1 MQQRPADPDAAAR
14 RTLARHRLVA
24 HLLLALMAA
33 LTAAGHIWRFPPVLL
48 AAATAGLVGGLADW
62 FAVTALFRHP
72 LGLPIPHTA
81 IIPAQQ
87 ARIGAALGRFIAGH
101 VFTEAELAAALERLD
116 VSAIVAGFLADA
128 EARRPAAE
136 ALAAMLPRLLGAI
149 EDGRARR
156 LVSRLV
162 PRLVGGQGGGRTVGR
177 ALRQLVEGGRHQEV
191 FGFFLDQL
199 KTLLASREAALQ
211 QAIEE
216 RVREQGGRL
225 VGWAVGASVA
235 KRVVA
240 QINTELERM
249 EPDGSELREAFDEW
263 MRREIARIEEEPARA
278 AEIGAALRR
287 VVAHE
292 TVRAWL
298 WDIWSRVRLALEQ
311 DAARPNG
318 RSVAVVDATLA
329 NLGQVL
335 REDERAAARLR
346 DAVRALTSRL
356 MPAGRGEI
364 ARFVEGVVGGWDTA
378 TLTGRLELRVGKD
391 LQYIRMNGTI
401 VGALAGAAVA
411 LLAGL
416 GAH

>member
-162 PRLVGGQGGGRTVGR
+162 PRLVGGQGGGRIVGR

-199 KTLLASREAALQ
+199 KTLLAAREAALQ

-318 RSVAVVDATLA
+318 RSVAVVDSTLA

-378 TLTGRLELRVGKD
+378 TLTERLELRVGKD

-411 LLAGL
+411 LLAGF